1 MFTKKELFMKSLF
14 LLLIGLLMLNISA
27 CNQSS
32 DEVTIERQED
42 YESKDARESR
52 NLSVETDDEIEVDR
66 DILSDDEIEIDD

>member
-1 MFTKKELFMKSLF
+1 MKTLF
-14 LLLIGLLMLNISA
+14 LVSMGLLMLNISA

-52 NLSVETDDEIEVDR
+52 NLPIKTDDEIEFDR
-66 DILSDDEIEIDD
+66 DVLGDDELEFDD

>member
-1 MFTKKELFMKSLF
+1 MKSLF

-52 NLSVETDDEIEVDR
+52 NLPVETDDEIEVDR